1 MDNFYLSSES
11 NKKKEHSS
19 ESDAWGKIVTAKFFV
34 AEGAAG
40 VMLSVIALLVMDAYP
55 TASGSLFTKALIYW
69 QSNADLS
76 HGV

>member
-1 MDNFYLSSES
+1 M
-11 NKKKEHSS
+11 
-19 ESDAWGKIVTAKFFV
+19 TAKFFV
-34 AEGAAG
+34 ADGAAG

-55 TASGSLFTKALIYW
+55 TASGSLFTKALIYG